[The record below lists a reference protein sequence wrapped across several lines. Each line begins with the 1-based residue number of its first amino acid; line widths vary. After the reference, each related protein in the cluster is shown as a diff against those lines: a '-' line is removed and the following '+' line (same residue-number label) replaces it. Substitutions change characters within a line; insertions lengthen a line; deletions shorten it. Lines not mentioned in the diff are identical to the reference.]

1 LVARLTSAETSQHLP
16 PMPSFRQI
24 STTSPNNA
32 KKSTPT
38 KEEDTATIKNDK
50 ELSTGPE
57 ISSKTEEAE
66 AFEEPTKEEL
76 NAAPGLPESGKVAPS
91 SGEKLGVK
99 MPTQEAEDAAD
110 QIIVCLLLIC
120 VKGYADDSHLSPTTS
135 RPRSK
140 NRSTRTRA
148 RRMTSRQRS

>member
-1 LVARLTSAETSQHLP
+1 
-16 PMPSFRQI
+16 MPSFRQI
-24 STTSPNNA
+24 STTSPNKA
-32 KKSTPT
+32 KKSTPA

-110 QIIVCLLLIC
+110 QIIVGLLFVSLWMMLMI
-120 VKGYADDSHLSPTTS
+120 A
-135 RPRSK
+135 
-140 NRSTRTRA
+140 TRA
-148 RRMTSRQRS
+148 RQLQGHSQRADRPGGGQGE

>member
-1 LVARLTSAETSQHLP
+1 MVARLSSAETSQHLP

-24 STTSPNNA
+24 STTSPNKA
-32 KKSTPT
+32 KNSTPA

-76 NAAPGLPESGKVAPS
+76 NAAPGLPESGRAAPS
-91 SGEKLGVK
+91 SGEKLSIK
-99 MPTQEAEDAAD
+99 MPTQEGEDAGD
-110 QIIVCLLLIC
+110 QIIVCPLF
-120 VKGYADDSHLSPTTS
+120 LSCL
-135 RPRSK
+135 
-140 NRSTRTRA
+140 
-148 RRMTSRQRS
+148 QQ